1 MGEVLSQS
9 EIDNLLKQLN
19 SGELDVEEMK
29 NTEEKT
35 VKDYDFARPAKFSK
49 EHLRTLEIIFEHYG
63 RLLST
68 NLPAYLRMPVQV
80 EVKTSEAVIYS
91 EFSNALSNPVLLGV
105 VDFEPLD
112 GNIVLEIASNL
123 GFVIIDRLLGGAGK
137 PLSKGRDFSEIELS
151 IIERIFNICVN
162 LLREPWQNVLSI
174 VPRMERIETNSQF
187 AQIISPSEM
196 IAIVTISIKLGDTEG
211 LMNVCLPY
219 SVLEPVMDK
228 LNTKY
233 WFSTMQ
239 HRDVKTYEDA
249 ISSLISK
256 AQIPVKAVLGNST
269 ISVND
274 FLNLNVGDIIRLDRK
289 VDEELDVY
297 DDDDT
302 KLSDEELRMDSDKMN
317 TRRMVHMDGIQ
328 ATAFARV
335 RYGDG
340 KADYGRTER
349 QRKVIEQIVAKAKK
363 FDIGRLNSILTAV
376 TKNISTSFDINE
388 ILDLATSITKYK
400 LTMVDGGFPF
410 TRNDQIRSKDGWKF
424 ADPVIPVTLESNVVK
439 FHEKLFDST
448 DYTPSTTVKNISEK
462 IIRLTGVYE

>member
-35 VKDYDFARPAKFSK
+35 VKNYDFARPAKFSK

-196 IAIVTISIKLGDTEG
+196 IAIVTINLKIGEVEG
-211 LMNVCLPY
+211 LMNICLPY
-219 SVLEPVMDK
+219 LTLEDVIDK

-233 WFSTMQ
+233 WYSNMQ
-239 HRDVKTYEDA
+239 DQDEHDYTEA
-249 ISSLISK
+249 IESLIQR
-256 AQIPVKAVLGNST
+256 AQVPVKAVLGNS
-269 ISVND
+269 IVSVSD
-274 FLNLNVGDIIRLDRK
+274 FSMLQPGDIIRLDRK
-289 VDEELDVY
+289 VEDELDIYVGNIRKFTALPGSSGDKY
-297 DDDDT
+297 AVRIT
-302 KLSDEELRMDSDKMN
+302 SVIREE
-317 TRRMVHMDGIQ
+317 Q
-328 ATAFARV
+328 
-335 RYGDG
+335 
-340 KADYGRTER
+340 
-349 QRKVIEQIVAKAKK
+349 
-363 FDIGRLNSILTAV
+363 
-376 TKNISTSFDINE
+376 
-388 ILDLATSITKYK
+388 
-400 LTMVDGGFPF
+400 
-410 TRNDQIRSKDGWKF
+410 
-424 ADPVIPVTLESNVVK
+424 
-439 FHEKLFDST
+439 
-448 DYTPSTTVKNISEK
+448 
-462 IIRLTGVYE
+462 